1 MMDLEKINNELR
13 DKSPVEIV
21 SWALSVAKRPLVS
34 TNFRPSDVSILHA
47 VYQVSKEVPV
57 VWIDSGYNT
66 SFTYQHALRVIEDL
80 ELKIDI
86 FVPKQSVAFR
96 NVTLGIP
103 EPDTQAHQ
111 EFTEQVK
118 LEPFNRA
125 LAKYEPDVW
134 FANLRAG
141 QTAFRDNLDIVNLT
155 KDGVLK
161 ICPFYY
167 WTDEQ
172 VENYLT
178 TNKLESEDRY
188 YDPTKVHSN
197 RECGLHT

>member
-1 MMDLEKINNELR
+1 MDIEKINAELR
-13 DKSPVEIV
+13 DKSPSEIA
-21 SWALSVAKRPLVS
+21 SWALSVAKRPLIS
-34 TNFRPSDVSILHA
+34 TNFRPQDVSILHA
-47 VYQVSKEVPV
+47 VCKVSNDVPV

-66 SFTYQHALRVIEDL
+66 TYTYKHALKVIE
-80 ELKIDI
+80 ELKLNIDI
-86 FVPKQSVAFR
+86 FVPKQSVAYR
-96 NVTLGIP
+96 NITLGIP
-103 EPDTQAHQ
+103 EADTDAHK

-125 LAKYEPDVW
+125 LAKYQPDVW
-134 FANLRAG
+134 FANLRKG

-167 WTDEQ
+167 WSDEE
-172 VENYLT
+172 VENYLS
-178 TNKLESEDRY
+178 TNNLESEERY